1 MKGSGWPGRC
11 AARVFFERH
20 ISPRRNQMPLLPL
33 WTVRDERQAASAALV
48 GVWLDDALSRLT
60 FPCQLMTDGP

>member
-20 ISPRRNQMPLLPL
+20 ISPRRNQVPLLPL
-33 WTVRDERQAASAALV
+33 LTVRDERQAASAALV
-48 GVWLDDALSRLT
+48 GVCGLT
-60 FPCQLMTDGP
+60 TSSPGSCFPVS